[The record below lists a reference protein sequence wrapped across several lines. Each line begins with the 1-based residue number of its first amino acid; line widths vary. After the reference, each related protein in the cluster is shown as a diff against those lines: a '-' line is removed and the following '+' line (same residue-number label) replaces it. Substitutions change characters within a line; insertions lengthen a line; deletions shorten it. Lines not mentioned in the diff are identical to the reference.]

1 MKFFLGLLLCLTSL
15 HAQVFW
21 KPVNSAGQSAVFW
34 GVASSPDQL
43 IAVGT
48 NGTIISSTDG
58 TFWSG
63 ENSGTTNWLVGVAYG
78 NGTWV
83 TVGDL
88 GTILWTDS
96 SLHWA
101 AGTYT
106 SGPNTVRL
114 NNVAYGAGKFVAVG
128 ESGVIFTS
136 TDGKSWTAQTSGV
149 TTALR
154 GIAYGTIKSITG
166 SATRY
171 LASGENGVLLY
182 SSDAVT
188 WFRTGTNTTAF
199 LEAIC
204 FNNGSVVIAGQNGT
218 IVQSSSATPLAFSAL
233 SSGTTAWLR
242 GVATDGLGNYIATG
256 ENGTILTSTDGA
268 TWKRQPAG
276 TPTIP
281 VTNNLLSAT
290 YSANLNH
297 FIVVGDLGSIV
308 VSTDPSYLANV
319 STRGFVGTGSN
330 VLIAGFIVGG
340 PTPKRVLVRAIG
352 PSLAAYGLDGLLAQ
366 PVLTI
371 FDSKNKVIA
380 QNTGWANNNATASQ
394 AQITLVTNLTGAF
407 PIQPTSAD
415 SVVLTTLAPG
425 AYTAQVSGANTTT
438 GTALVEVYQLP

>member
-1 MKFFLGLLLCLTSL
+1 MKSLLGLFLLLTASL
-15 HAQVFW
+15 QAQVFW

-43 IAVGT
+43 VAVGT
-48 NGTIISSTDG
+48 NGTIISSSDG

-63 ENSGTTNWLVGVAYG
+63 ENSGTTNWLLGVANG

-88 GTILWTDS
+88 GTILWADS
-96 SLHWA
+96 SLHWT
-101 AGTYT
+101 AGAYAT
-106 SGPNTVRL
+106 GPNNVRL
-114 NNVAYGAGKFVAVG
+114 NNVAFGGGKFVAVG

-136 TDGKSWTAQTSGV
+136 TDGKSWTSQTSGV
-149 TTALR
+149 ATALR
-154 GIAYGTIKSITG
+154 GITYGAMNG
-166 SATRY
+166 GQNYY
-171 LASGENGVLLY
+171 LASGANGVILY
-182 SSDAVT
+182 SLDAIT
-188 WFRTGTNTTAF
+188 WTRAFTSTTNF
-199 LEAIC
+199 LEAIVI
-204 FNNGSVVIAGQNGT
+204 NKGAAVIAGQNGT
-218 IVQSSSATPLAFSAL
+218 IMQATAPTNWSLKTT
-233 SSGTTAWLR
+233 GTTAWLR
-242 GVATDGLGNYIATG
+242 GLASDGLGNYAASG
-256 ENGTILTSTDGA
+256 ELGTILTSSNGT
-268 TWKRQPAG
+268 TWTLQPAG
-276 TPTIP
+276 THTVP

-297 FIVVGDLGSIV
+297 FLCVGDVGSIV
-308 VSTDPSYLANV
+308 VSTDPTYLANV
-319 STRGFVGTGSN
+319 ATRGFVGTGSN

-340 PTPKRVLVRAIG
+340 PTPKRVLIRAIG

-371 FDSKNKVIA
+371 FDSTNKVVT